1 MERAPGSGSGLRRC
15 PRVAGTEGFTLVEIV
30 VGLTVFMAISFAL
43 LQVFMNSATYAN
55 RSDTKAAA
63 TSLAAQVI
71 EQIKASPNP
80 YAMVGFTNIARTPLP
95 LPAPYT
101 GVVNP
106 SPHTF
111 QISVNVTP
119 DNNLNLILV
128 TVNVYRPTDPDS
140 APLVTESTVLDAQ

>member
-1 MERAPGSGSGLRRC
+1 MGHGSGLGNRLRQS
-15 PRVAGTEGFTLVEIV
+15 PRFNEARGFTLVEIV
-30 VGLTVFMAISFAL
+30 VGLTVFLAISIAL
-43 LQVFMNSATYAN
+43 LQVFMNGATYAN

-63 TSLAAQVI
+63 TSLAAQVM
-71 EQIKASPNP
+71 EQIKASPDP
-80 YAMVGFTNIARTPLP
+80 YAMVGFTNMARTSLP

-111 QISVNVTP
+111 QIAVTVTP
-119 DNNLNLILV
+119 DNNLNLITV
-128 TVNVYRPTDPDS
+128 TVSVYRPTDLDN

>member
-1 MERAPGSGSGLRRC
+1 MGHGSGMESRLRQSSRFT
-15 PRVAGTEGFTLVEIV
+15 GTSGFTLVEII
-30 VGLTVFMAISFAL
+30 VGLMVFMAISFGL
-43 LQVFMNSATYAN
+43 IQVFMNGATYAN
-55 RSDTKAAA
+55 RSDAKAAA
-63 TSLAAQVI
+63 TSLAAQVM

-80 YAMVGFTNIARTPLP
+80 FAMVGFTSMARTPLP

-111 QISVNVTP
+111 QIAVTVTP
-119 DNNLNLILV
+119 DNNLNLITV
-128 TVNVYRPTDPDS
+128 TVSVYRPTDPDN

>member
-1 MERAPGSGSGLRRC
+1 MGHGSGLGSRLRQS
-15 PRVAGTEGFTLVEIV
+15 PRFSEARGFTLVEIV
-30 VGLTVFMAISFAL
+30 VGMTVFLVISVAL
-43 LQVFMNSATYAN
+43 LQVFMNGATYAN
-55 RSDTKAAA
+55 RSDTRAAA

-80 YAMVGFTNIARTPLP
+80 YAMVGFTNMARTSLP

-111 QISVNVTP
+111 QIAVTVTQ
-119 DNNLNLILV
+119 DNNLNLITV
-128 TVNVYRPTDPDS
+128 TVSVYRPTDPDN
-140 APLVTESTVLDAQ
+140 APVVTESTVLDAQ

>member
-1 MERAPGSGSGLRRC
+1 MGHGSGVERRRRRS
-15 PRVAGTEGFTLVEIV
+15 PRLGEARGFTLVEIV
-30 VGLTVFMAISFAL
+30 VGLTVFLVISIAL

-55 RSDTKAAA
+55 RSDTKATA
-63 TSLAAQVI
+63 TSLAAQVM

-80 YAMVGFTNIARTPLP
+80 FAMVGFTNIARTPLP

-111 QISVNVTP
+111 QIAVTVTP
-119 DNNLNLILV
+119 DNNLNLITV
-128 TVNVYRPTDPDS
+128 TVSVYRPTDPDN